1 MKGLGGELRAGR
13 GPGEGE
19 GTRGEIVAAGI
30 SASVGSGIKE
40 DMGTPGH
47 RERLCRNDTIA
58 PSLTPQT
65 VRPSGGEAHHPR
77 SNPVLDSRV
86 PFGLS
91 SSSCQMT
98 GSPSALFPNPTSA
111 WHFRAPLAHVTPRGR
126 PPFSFSFRRSSPSIL
141 LFLGS
146 TNTLTAATAGTPDPR
161 FLFDPVK

>member
-40 DMGTPGH
+40 DMGSRGH

-58 PSLTPQT
+58 PSPTPQT

-91 SSSCQMT
+91 IIQLPDDRLPFRSVSKSYLCM
-98 GSPSALFPNPTSA
+98 AFPCT
-111 WHFRAPLAHVTPRGR
+111 
-126 PPFSFSFRRSSPSIL
+126 I
-141 LFLGS
+141 
-146 TNTLTAATAGTPDPR
+146 
-161 FLFDPVK
+161 

>member
-111 WHFRAPLAHVTPRGR
+111 WHFRAPFSPRDAAW
-126 PPFSFSFRRSSPSIL
+126 PSA
-141 LFLGS
+141 FF
-146 TNTLTAATAGTPDPR
+146 
-161 FLFDPVK
+161 FLFPSVVSFHPFVSGIHEHAHGRNGRDA